1 MTEIKGMHQESE
13 RKLVESH
20 DKLERTHTDISK
32 QPATL
37 KEDKQCNLSAN
48 NNPFIYSVESDSL
61 RAKLRAKT
69 GGKHSGTQHYSG
81 NILYFQATGAFS

>member
-48 NNPFIYSVESDSL
+48 NNPFIYSVEIRFTESQTA
-61 RAKLRAKT
+61 RQNWRQT
-69 GGKHSGTQHYSG
+69 
-81 NILYFQATGAFS
+81 